1 MASHKISRDDLETT
15 LHNVN
20 VLLYAVEEALGQ
32 AGQPLSAMDDVK
44 KALEALR
51 NQLDGATLPKSIE
64 YEAPEPAAALLLGDP
79 TQRLRKNV
87 CNP

>member
-1 MASHKISRDDLETT
+1 
-15 LHNVN
+15 
-20 VLLYAVEEALGQ
+20 
-32 AGQPLSAMDDVK
+32 MDDVK

-64 YEAPEPAAALLLGDP
+64 YEAPEPAATLLLGDP